1 MDTVIKL
8 GDFAFGHLEVPDKI
22 NFGGEQKLAVH
33 ELVGGERLVDALG
46 RQDADVAWSGLF
58 LGSAALQRA
67 RYVDSL
73 RIAGNALSFTYS
85 QFSYQV
91 MIKSFSAEFER
102 YYQIPYHITLQV
114 ISDLTQPVTTI
125 TPLSFDD
132 AIVSDMNLA
141 LDLANL
147 INNPSLSSAI
157 GLLNQAV
164 LAVPSFDT
172 ATQAQINSVL
182 IPLAAAQANVGLL
195 INTITGG
202 LF

>member
-8 GDFAFGHLEVPDKI
+8 GDFEFGHLEVPEQI
-22 NFGGEQKLAVH
+22 NFGGDQKVAIH
-33 ELVGGERLVDALG
+33 ELVGGQRIIDAMG
-46 RQDADVAWSGLF
+46 RSDADVSWSGLF
-58 LGSAALQRA
+58 LGSSALQRA
-67 RYVDSL
+67 RYIDSL
-73 RIAGNALSFTYS
+73 RAAGKALSFTYS
-85 QFSYQV
+85 QFNYTV
-91 MIKSFSAEFER
+91 IIKSFTANFER

-114 ISDLTQPVTTI
+114 ISDLAQSVTTI

-132 AIVSDMNLA
+132 VIISDMNLA
-141 LDLANL
+141 LDLATL

-164 LAVPSFDT
+164 LLIPSFTT
-172 ATQAQINSVL
+172 ADQAQINSVL

-195 INTITGG
+195 MNTVNSG